1 MDTSRFQSDVKR
13 TLNGDLT
20 GEETILN
27 AAMGIGAEA
36 GEVQDFVKKWRF
48 QNHELDVDSIVK
60 ELGDVLYYV
69 TLMADQLSYGL
80 DEVMWMNMEKRAK
93 RYPNG
98 FETER
103 SLSREGE

>member
-1 MDTSRFQSDVKR
+1 MDTSEFQRDVKR

-27 AAMGIGAEA
+27 AALGIGAEA
-36 GEVQDFVKKWRF
+36 GEVQDFVKKWKF

-69 TLMADQLSYGL
+69 TLLADQLSYGL
-80 DEVMWMNMEKRAK
+80 DEVMELNMKKRAE

-98 FETER
+98 FDVER
-103 SLSREGE
+103 SVNR